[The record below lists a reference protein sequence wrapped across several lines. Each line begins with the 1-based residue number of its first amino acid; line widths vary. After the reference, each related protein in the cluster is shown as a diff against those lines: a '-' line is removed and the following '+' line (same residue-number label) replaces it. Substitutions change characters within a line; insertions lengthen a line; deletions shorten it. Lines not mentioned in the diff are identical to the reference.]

1 MTIVNTKKRRD
12 LRRVQM
18 TDDLFKAT
26 CAVGENLIG
35 NVTWLTELVMT
46 RPAPAN
52 LMRLPIGHLVSIDDM
67 GVYGEHL
74 WDLFKHVLDGDLDNF
89 VLMSDALQADRIT
102 RGEIREAARE
112 PKNAKLKKALWDKA
126 GITSVETSVCQ

>member
-1 MTIVNTKKRRD
+1 MTIVNTKKHRD

-18 TDDLFKAT
+18 TDDIFKAT
-26 CAVGENLIG
+26 CAVGEDLIG
-35 NVTWLTELVMT
+35 NITWLTELVMT

-74 WDLFKHVLDGDLDNF
+74 WDLFKHVLDGNLDNF
-89 VLMSDALQADRIT
+89 VLMSDALQAGRIT
-102 RGEIREAARE
+102 RGEIRDAARE
-112 PKNAKLKKALWDKA
+112 PTNARLKMTLWDKV
-126 GITSVETSVCQ
+126 GIHAVELADGK